1 MEPRRET
8 NKRAASAAPK
18 EGASKKPQGGEAST
32 SMGGDVTRQQ
42 SGQAG
47 QQGQPGQP
55 GQQGQTGQQG
65 QQGQHGQT
73 AQAGQHGQQN
83 KDQDLLERAKQ
94 AGGEI
99 VNQVQQQAGTQIDRG
114 KETAADELSQVVN
127 AVRQFGQNL
136 AGQANGPIA
145 RYAAEY
151 GDKAAN
157 SLERFSKYIR
167 EQDAKRLLN
176 DVQNFGRR
184 QPALLLGGAF
194 LLGLAGARLIRSSID
209 AASQHANP
217 DLKSRYYTEVP
228 PIKPNSPTTM
238 SQSGQ
243 RTF

>member
-8 NKRAASAAPK
+8 NKGAAAAAAAPK
-18 EGASKKPQGGEAST
+18 QGASKKPQGNEAST
-32 SMGGDVTRQQ
+32 PPRSGDVTH
-42 SGQAG
+42 
-47 QQGQPGQP
+47 QPT
-55 GQQGQTGQQG
+55 GQTGQQN
-65 QQGQHGQT
+65 Q
-73 AQAGQHGQQN
+73 
-83 KDQDLLERAKQ
+83 DQDLLQKAKQ

-114 KETAADELSQVVN
+114 KETAANELSQVVN

-157 SLERFSKYIR
+157 SLERLSNYIR

-194 LLGLAGARLIRSSID
+194 LLGFAGARLIKSSME
-209 AASQHANP
+209 AASQNAMDRGISHATN
-217 DLKSRYYTEVP
+217 
-228 PIKPNSPTTM
+228 
-238 SQSGQ
+238 Q
-243 RTF
+243 